1 MKNGCNTEQ
10 NIYIGLMSGTSADG
24 IDAAAVEIV
33 GGYEHPVCK
42 LLAFENMPYSEEIR
56 KSIFELF
63 DTKSATADKISKM
76 NFLLGKL
83 YGEAA
88 NKLIDDHKIDRNRIA
103 AIGSHG
109 QTVYH
114 EPVGDVPNTLQ
125 IGEGS
130 VIARLT
136 GIKCVSDFRTADIAA
151 GGNGAPLVP
160 FTEYALFADDKK
172 SVILQNIGG
181 IANSTVLKAGC
192 SADEVFAFDNGPGNM
207 IIDYL
212 MGKFYGKAMDEGG
225 KIAAEGTV
233 DAELLEKLLEEPYY
247 KIAPPKTTGRE
258 MFGGDY
264 CERIIRQTAGKRP
277 CDVIATVTALTAR
290 VIADSYRSFI
300 EPNCK
305 IDELIV
311 GGGGSYNPTLMGFL
325 RKELERYGVKVYT
338 QEDKGQSSDAK
349 EAVAFALLAYYT
361 LAGLPS
367 NLPSATGAKYPAI
380 LGKISM

>member
-1 MKNGCNTEQ
+1 MNENK

-24 IDAAAVEIV
+24 IDAAAVEISGDSV
-33 GGYEHPVCK
+33 HPQCK
-42 LLAFENMPYSEEIR
+42 LLAFENMPYPTEVRS
-56 KSIFELF
+56 KIFDLF
-63 DTKSATADKISKM
+63 DTKKATADKISYM
-76 NFLLGKL
+76 NFLLGSL

-88 NKLIDDHKIDRNRIA
+88 NSLIEQHGIDRSRIA

-109 QTVYH
+109 QTIYH
-114 EPVGDVPNTLQ
+114 EPTADVPNTLQ

-160 FTEYALFADDKK
+160 FTEYALFADSEK
-172 SVILQNIGG
+172 SIILQNIGG

-192 SADEVFAFDNGPGNM
+192 KPEEVFAFDNGPGNM
-207 IIDYL
+207 IIDCL
-212 MGKFYGKAMDEGG
+212 MGLYFGKEMDEGG
-225 KIAAEGTV
+225 KTAALGIINE
-233 DAELLEKLLEEPYY
+233 DLLNRLLEEPYY
-247 KIAPPKTTGRE
+247 RKALPKTTGRE
-258 MFGGDY
+258 MFGYDY
-264 CERIIRQTAGKRP
+264 SKSIYDATKHLKPE
-277 CDVIATVTALTAR
+277 DVIATVTALTAR
-290 VIADSYRSFI
+290 VIANSYRDYI
-300 EPNCK
+300 LPQCK

-311 GGGGSYNPTLMGFL
+311 GGGGSYNPTLMEFL
-325 RKELERYGVKVYT
+325 KNEMSKYQVKVFT
-338 QEDKGQSSDAK
+338 QEDKGQNSDAK

-380 LGKISM
+380 LGKISL

>member
-1 MKNGCNTEQ
+1 MNECK

-24 IDAAAVEIV
+24 IDAAAVEIS
-33 GGYEHPVCK
+33 GDSIHPSCK
-42 LLAFENMPYSEEIR
+42 LLAFENFSYKPEVRE
-56 KSIFELF
+56 KIFELF
-63 DTKSATADKISKM
+63 DTKNATADKVSYM

-88 NKLIDDHKIDRNRIA
+88 NELIERHGIDRKRIA

-160 FTEYALFADDKK
+160 FTEYALFADSKK
-172 SVILQNIGG
+172 SIILQNIGG
-181 IANSTVLKAGC
+181 ISNSTVLKANC
-192 SADEVFAFDNGPGNM
+192 KPEDVFAFDNGPGNM
-207 IIDYL
+207 IIDCL
-212 MGKFYGKAMDEGG
+212 MGMYYGKEMDLGG
-225 KIAAEGTV
+225 KVASGGTV
-233 DAELLEKLLEEPYY
+233 DEALLNDLLQEPYY
-247 KIAPPKTTGRE
+247 KEAPPKTTGRE
-258 MFGGDY
+258 MFGAEY
-264 CERIIRQTAGKRP
+264 CKDIYERAVGMKP
-277 CDVIATVTALTAR
+277 EDVIATVTALTAR
-290 VIADSYRSFI
+290 VISNSYRDFI
-300 EPNCK
+300 EPRCK
-305 IDELIV
+305 AEELIV
-311 GGGGSYNPTLMGFL
+311 GGGGSYNPCLMKFL
-325 RKELERYGVKVYT
+325 CDDMAKYGVKVFT
-338 QEDKGQSSDAK
+338 QEQKGQNSDAK

-380 LGKISM
+380 LGKISL

>member
-1 MKNGCNTEQ
+1 MAEK

-24 IDAAAVEIV
+24 IDAAAVEIE
-33 GGYEHPVCK
+33 GGYEHPRVR
-42 LLAFENMPYSEEIR
+42 LAAYESFSYPAEVREQIFALFNPEN
-56 KSIFELF
+56 
-63 DTKSATADKISKM
+63 ATSDVLSRM

-88 NKLIDDHKIDRNRIA
+88 NRLIDMHGIDRGRIA

-114 EPVGDVPNTLQ
+114 EPDGDVPNTLQ

-136 GIKCVSDFRTADIAA
+136 GLTCVSDFRTADIAA

-160 FTEYALFADDKK
+160 FTEYALFAHKEK

-181 IANSTVLKAGC
+181 IANSTVLFAGC
-192 SADEVFAFDNGPGNM
+192 RAEEVFAFDNGPGNM
-207 IIDYL
+207 IIDGL
-212 MGKFYGKAMDEGG
+212 MDHFFGKDMDSGGAVAATGKVCHA
-225 KIAAEGTV
+225 
-233 DAELLEKLLEEPYY
+233 LLDSLMEEPYY
-247 KIAPPKTTGRE
+247 KKAPPKTTGRE
-258 MFGGDY
+258 LFGKAYLKGILDKAEGL
-264 CERIIRQTAGKRP
+264 CPE
-277 CDVIATVTALTAR
+277 DVIATVTALTAR
-290 VIADSYRSFI
+290 VIGESYRDFVL
-300 EPNCK
+300 PRGK
-305 IDELIV
+305 VDELIV

-325 RKELERYGVKVYT
+325 KKYMSAYGVEVYT

-361 LAGLPS
+361 MAGLPS
-367 NLPSATGAKYPAI
+367 NLPTATGAKYPAV
-380 LGKISM
+380 LGKISL